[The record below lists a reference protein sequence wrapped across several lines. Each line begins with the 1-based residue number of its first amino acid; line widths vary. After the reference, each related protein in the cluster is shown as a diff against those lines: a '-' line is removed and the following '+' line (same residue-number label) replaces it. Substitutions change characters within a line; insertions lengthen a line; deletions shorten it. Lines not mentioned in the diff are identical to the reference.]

1 MKLKKLTMAGLAAV
15 AVLGLASCGK
25 QTPSEKNESLNSA
38 TGATTDKDL
47 DIYEAQLSDFL
58 SVYNDAKTKT
68 NVNEKFAYMAKAE
81 AELLSSAVFIPTST
95 LGGNYALG
103 KVAPRTAPYA
113 LWGSDEYRYKNLVVT
128 NELMKAS
135 DRQALLEQW
144 EAHKGT
150 EGYDSV
156 EYAKTY
162 LTSKGYTFTDTYVYQ
177 YTAAPKTFDWLA
189 TSQQTDSE
197 VVTNI
202 VDGLVEYNGENELV
216 PALATSATPE
226 RTENADG
233 TVTYTFEIK
242 SGLKWYKNDGTAT
255 NYDITAD
262 DFVAGF
268 QHMLDAAGGLE
279 YLVQGVIVGVDE
291 YLSGEITDFS
301 QVGVKAEGNKVS
313 YTLIKDLSYFET
325 YLSYSIYQPLC
336 RAYFLEQGGA
346 FGRQAFA
353 EASNSSTYTYGKSKD
368 NVLSCGAYYIKTYGD
383 NSTIEYEMNP
393 GYWDQDIEIK
403 HIKWLYNDN
412 SDQLKGYNWLKD
424 NQISGAG
431 LNTAAIEQAKKDGLF
446 DTYAYVTDTTSTTYF
461 AAYNLNRQTY
471 VLSNGAVASKQS
483 EKQAVDTY
491 KAIQNRN
498 FRLAL
503 SYAFDKANWN
513 AQQKGEDLALTAL
526 RNSYIPYDFVSLT
539 DEITVTVGSENKT
552 YAAGT
557 AYGKILQDYC
567 DALGLDINV
576 KDGVNGWY
584 NVDNAK
590 ATMAKAVEE
599 LAADGLTINSDNKIH
614 LDLFYLSTSDVQTK
628 QATSYKQSVEA
639 ALGDY
644 VVVDLVECTTPDDYY
659 NAGYYA
665 PTGADGNYNVF
676 YGSGWGPDYGDPST
690 YLDTFLPEG
699 AGYMTRT
706 IGLW

>member
-25 QTPSEKNESLNSA
+25 QTPSEKNESLNAA

-135 DRQALLEQW
+135 DRQALLDYW

-156 EYAKTY
+156 EYAKSY
-162 LTSKGYTFTDTYVYQ
+162 LTSQGYTFTDTYVYQ

-242 SGLKWYKNDGTAT
+242 SGLKWYRNDGTAT

-368 NVLSCGAYYIKTYGD
+368 NVLTCGAYYIKTYGD

-403 HIKWLYNDN
+403 HIKWLYNDA

-461 AAYNLNRQTY
+461 AAYNLN
-471 VLSNGAVASKQS
+471 KQ
-483 EKQAVDTY
+483 
-491 KAIQNRN
+491 
-498 FRLAL
+498 F
-503 SYAFDKANWN
+503 
-513 AQQKGEDLALTAL
+513 
-526 RNSYIPYDFVSLT
+526 
-539 DEITVTVGSENKT
+539 
-552 YAAGT
+552 
-557 AYGKILQDYC
+557 KI
-567 DALGLDINV
+567 
-576 KDGVNGWY
+576 
-584 NVDNAK
+584 
-590 ATMAKAVEE
+590 E
-599 LAADGLTINSDNKIH
+599 
-614 LDLFYLSTSDVQTK
+614 TSV
-628 QATSYKQSVEA
+628 
-639 ALGDY
+639 
-644 VVVDLVECTTPDDYY
+644 
-659 NAGYYA
+659 
-665 PTGADGNYNVF
+665 
-676 YGSGWGPDYGDPST
+676 
-690 YLDTFLPEG
+690 
-699 AGYMTRT
+699 
-706 IGLW
+706 